1 MERKTAIVIGAGI
14 IGLATARSLSLKG
27 FRVTVYE
34 RSYFSNGASVRNFG
48 MIWPIGQPEGAL
60 YDRAIRSKAIW
71 QQLAYE
77 GAFWC
82 DPVGSLHV
90 ANNKEEWEV
99 MQEVHASMEKQRLV
113 RLLNPSLIAQLSP
126 MVNRTNLLGGL
137 FSAEEM
143 IVDPREVIRTLPV
156 YLGEKL
162 QVEFH
167 WNKIAVEVSSGKV
180 IFSDKTTAEA
190 DLIFICSGADL
201 DTLYPELING
211 LPIIKCK
218 LQMMRME
225 MKDPSKRIGPSLCG
239 GLSLLHYKSFHQVS
253 SFQALKVKCEA
264 ELSEYLDL
272 GIHVMV
278 SQNQSGTL
286 TIGDSHQYANDFEP
300 FDETYIN
307 QFILNYLKSFMM
319 SDDFN
324 LVQSWNG
331 IYAKMQDERSE
342 LFLNPS
348 SGVYLLTGVGG
359 AGMTL
364 SFGLAEEVCG
374 KL

>member
-1 MERKTAIVIGAGI
+1 
-14 IGLATARSLSLKG
+14 
-27 FRVTVYE
+27 
-34 RSYFSNGASVRNFG
+34 
-48 MIWPIGQPEGAL
+48 
-60 YDRAIRSKAIW
+60 
-71 QQLAYE
+71 
-77 GAFWC
+77 
-82 DPVGSLHV
+82 
-90 ANNKEEWEV
+90 
-99 MQEVHASMEKQRLV
+99 
-113 RLLNPSLIAQLSP
+113 
-126 MVNRTNLLGGL
+126 
-137 FSAEEM
+137 
-143 IVDPREVIRTLPV
+143 
-156 YLGEKL
+156 
-162 QVEFH
+162 
-167 WNKIAVEVSSGKV
+167 
-180 IFSDKTTAEA
+180 
-190 DLIFICSGADL
+190 
-201 DTLYPELING
+201 
-211 LPIIKCK
+211 
-218 LQMMRME
+218 MMRME